1 MANVRLRWNMG
12 TFIAIANQVNAA
24 VCGPAAERVKAAVS
38 DAHHPELPE
47 FIHTATDPRTGVG
60 DFART
65 VVINGHPH
73 AMTVEAKHGVLA
85 RALGSA

>member
-1 MANVRLRWNMG
+1 MANVRLKWNMG
-12 TFIAIANQVNAA
+12 QFVAIANKVNAA
-24 VCGPAAERVKAAVS
+24 VCMPAAERVAGAVS

-47 FIHTATDPRTGVG
+47 FIHTATDPRSGLR
-60 DFART
+60 DWARS